1 MQNVIFTFAYLMAF
15 VWGFAILWALS
26 SAVLNSVNWKMK
38 ASPKTKLAYKN
49 LVQRLKRSYGPSAGL
64 TKAGLSYGKKF
75 SHS

>member
-15 VWGFAILWALS
+15 VWGFAILWAVS
-26 SAVLNSVNWKMK
+26 SAVWNSVSWKMK

-49 LVQRLKRSYGPSAGL
+49 MVHRLKRSYDRSAGL
-64 TKAGLSYGKKF
+64 KKVNLSYGKKF